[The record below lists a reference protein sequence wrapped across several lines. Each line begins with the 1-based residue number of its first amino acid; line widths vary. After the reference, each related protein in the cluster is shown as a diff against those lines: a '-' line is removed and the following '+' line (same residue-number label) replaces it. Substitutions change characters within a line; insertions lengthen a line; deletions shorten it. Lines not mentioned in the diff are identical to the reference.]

1 MKIIPIG
8 KRVLIKQEDPQETYG
23 STGIYIPDAQR
34 VEECKGTVI
43 AVGDEVEC
51 VKAGDVI
58 QYADYITPLEIQH
71 NGEEHLIIAQGD
83 ILVKLI
89 DVH

>member
-1 MKIIPIG
+1 MEIVPIG

-23 STGIYIPDAQR
+23 DTGIYIPDAQR
-34 VEECKGTVI
+34 VEECKGVVI
-43 AVGDEVEC
+43 AVGDEVKC

-58 QYADYITPLEIQH
+58 QYADYTTPIEMQH
-71 NGEEHLIIAQGD
+71 NGEEHLLIAQGD
-83 ILVKLI
+83 ILARLV